1 MDSGVGLREA
11 QDFARHDDPRTTRK
25 HYDLHRADFGTQVT
39 HLVGAR
45 VAV

>member
-25 HYDLHRADFGTQVT
+25 HYDLNRADFGTQVT